1 MRNKKSLLKITYTAI
16 FTAIIMLCTMLIK
29 FSTGLGE
36 GYIHFGDCFIYL
48 TACILPFPYCLVASA
63 LGGALAD
70 ILGGYA
76 VWAIPTAIIKILIAL
91 PLMLIC
97 KRNQS
102 SKILNVKTA
111 STTIISGVISIVGY
125 FVTECILYS
134 VASATLSIIGN
145 TIQAVSS
152 GVLFIIVAGALDKMN
167 FKSRIFKGV

>member
-1 MRNKKSLLKITYTAI
+1 MQNKKSLLKITYTAI

-48 TACILPFPYCLVASA
+48 SACVLPFPYCLVASA
-63 LGGALAD
+63 IGGALAD

-76 VWAIPTAIIKILIAL
+76 VWAIPTAIIKILIVL
-91 PLMLIC
+91 PFMLMC
-97 KRNQS
+97 RKNKTH
-102 SKILNVKTA
+102 KILTVKTA
-111 STTIISGVISIVGY
+111 FVTVISGLISILGY
-125 FVTECILYS
+125 FVAECVLYS
-134 VASATLSIIGN
+134 VESATLSIIGN

-152 GVLFIIVAGALDKMN
+152 GIMFIIIAMALDKMN

>member
-1 MRNKKSLLKITYTAI
+1 MQNKKSLLKITYTAI

-48 TACILPFPYCLVASA
+48 SACILPFPYCLVASA
-63 LGGALAD
+63 IGGALAD

-91 PLMLIC
+91 PFMIAC
-97 KRNQS
+97 RRNKTE
-102 SKILNVKTA
+102 KILNVKTA
-111 STTIISGVISIVGY
+111 SMPIISGIFTILGY
-125 FVTECILYS
+125 FVAECILYS
-134 VASATLSIIGN
+134 VESATLSILGN

-152 GVLFIIVAGALDKMN
+152 GILFIIVAGALDKMN

>member
-1 MRNKKSLLKITYTAI
+1 MRNKKSLLKTTYTAI

-48 TACILPFPYCLVASA
+48 SACILPFPYCLVASA
-63 LGGALAD
+63 IGGALAD

-76 VWAIPTAIIKILIAL
+76 IWAIPTAIIKVLIAL
-91 PLMLIC
+91 PIMIISKKNQAPKMLNIKVALM
-97 KRNQS
+97 
-102 SKILNVKTA
+102 
-111 STTIISGVISIVGY
+111 TIISGAISIVGY
-125 FVTECILYS
+125 FVAECVLYS
-134 VASATLSIIGN
+134 VESATLSILGN

-167 FKSRIFKGV
+167 FKSRIFKGA

>member
-1 MRNKKSLLKITYTAI
+1 MRNKSLLKITNSAI
-16 FTAIIMLCTMLIK
+16 FTAIILFSTMLVK

-48 TACILPFPYCLVASA
+48 SACILPFPYCIIAGA

-91 PLMLIC
+91 PFALVC
-97 KRNQS
+97 KNNKS
-102 SKILNVKTA
+102 NKILNKKTVLMPV
-111 STTIISGVISIVGY
+111 ISGAITILGY
-125 FVTECILYS
+125 FVAECVLYS

-145 TIQAVSS
+145 SIQAVAS
-152 GVLFIIVAGALDKMN
+152 GILFYIVATALDKIN
-167 FKSRIFKGV
+167 FKRRINNG